1 LTVLGIE
8 TSDDFVG
15 VGIAD
20 KSGVIMSKAANSS
33 RRNKNLLHELLDTAL
48 EMANKTFEDLDG
60 VAVSLGPG
68 SFTGLRVG
76 LAAAKGICWS
86 KNKSLAGVP
95 STEVIMGSVTAPKGK
110 FIAVKDARRSEY
122 YFGGFEGDGSTY
134 SRILPDATC
143 TAGQISEF
151 VSQGF
156 KVIGRK
162 DQLRETDLSPDKI
175 IEYDPSE
182 LGGILAVM
190 GRNRLIDG
198 EKLDISSASPQYVRD
213 PGIGKVAN

>member
-20 KSGVIMSKAANSS
+20 ESGVLISKAANSS
-33 RRNKNLLHELLDTAL
+33 RRNKNLLHDLLDTAL
-48 EMANKTFEDLDG
+48 KMTNKTFDDLDG
-60 VAVSLGPG
+60 VSVSLGPG

-86 KNKSLAGVP
+86 NNRPLAGVS
-95 STEVIMGSVTAPKGK
+95 STEVIMGSITAPKGK

-134 SRILPDATC
+134 RRILPDATC
-143 TAGQISEF
+143 TAGQIAEF
-151 VSQGF
+151 TSQGF

-162 DQLRETDLSPDKI
+162 DQLRETDLPPDKI

-190 GRNRLIDG
+190 GRARLIAG
-198 EKLDISSASPQYVRD
+198 EILDIPAASPQYVRN
-213 PGIGKVAN
+213 PEIGKAI